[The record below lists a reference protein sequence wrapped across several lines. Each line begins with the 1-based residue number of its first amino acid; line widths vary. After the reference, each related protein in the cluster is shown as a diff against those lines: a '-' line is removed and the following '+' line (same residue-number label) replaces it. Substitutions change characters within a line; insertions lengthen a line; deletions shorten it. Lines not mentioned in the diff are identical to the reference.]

1 MTRNGSIASDRIFDS
16 IAKKT
21 QQQHYDKHEQVD
33 ALFKRAEEVA
43 DKHIAESR
51 RSFDPFSSVHF
62 D

>member
-16 IAKKT
+16 ISKKAH
-21 QQQHYDKHEQVD
+21 QQHYDKHEQVD
-33 ALFKRAEEVA
+33 ALFKHAKEVA